1 MEFLSLIS
9 QHWDAALAA
18 LAFDTARLADADMVA
33 RLALMALLLICSGF
47 FSSSETALFAL
58 SRMDLQQLRRD
69 RNPRA
74 ESIHDLLDQPR
85 RLIISILSGNELVN
99 IAAAANMTSIL
110 VSLYGAGPVV
120 AWVNLLV
127 MVPLLLL
134 FGEVTPKTVA
144 VSNPVRYSTG
154 VVAAPMRLWVRL
166 ISPLHWVLRGLSG
179 RITTALVGEGKD
191 ADNILHT
198 DEFKT
203 LVKQVSDEGE
213 LNATERALIYNLLD
227 AGATEIVEM
236 MTTRP
241 RMAFISVDNTAQ
253 EMVEEF
259 IKLRHSRVPVYKTHR
274 DNLVGFMH
282 AEDVLRLVLD
292 EEDMGAMKPEDLLHP
307 PVVVPLTK
315 KVDEMFDF
323 FQRNK
328 VSAAVC
334 LNEFG
339 GVQGFITLRGV
350 LAFIFG
356 DISGGRRETA
366 GFYPQGANK
375 NIYEVPG
382 EMKLKDF
389 NSLANFGIDD
399 PRMTTVGGVAFRL
412 IDRLPQVG
420 DCVRLDDIAM
430 EVLEMDEHRIA
441 KVRVARVSAT
451 PPARE
456 AARESA
462 RAAAAPAPAGDTGGG
477 NLYQAFMDSESGPKK
492 APQNQSKTG
501 EKDPKKDAEH
511 SDKTAAAA
519 PPATRMGDIG

>member
-1 MEFLSLIS
+1 MEFLALIS
-9 QHWDAALAA
+9 QHWDAALSA

-33 RLALMALLLICSGF
+33 RLALMALLLVCSGF

-74 ESIHDLLDQPR
+74 ESIHELLDQPR

-110 VSLYGAGPVV
+110 ASLYGGGQIV

-154 VVAAPMRLWVRL
+154 IVAAPMRLWVRL
-166 ISPLHWVLRGLSG
+166 ISPLHWILRGLSG

-191 ADNILHT
+191 ADNILHM

-241 RMAFISVDNTAQ
+241 RMAFISVENTAE
-253 EMVEEF
+253 EMVKQF
-259 IKLRHSRVPVYKTHR
+259 IELRHSRVPVYKTHR

-292 EEDMGAMKPEDLLHP
+292 EEDLASMKPEDLLHP

-350 LAFIFG
+350 LAYIFG

-389 NSLANFGIDD
+389 NSLANFGMDD

-420 DCVRLDDIAM
+420 DCVRMNDIAM

-441 KVRVARVSAT
+441 KVRVARVSAGKAMQA
-451 PPARE
+451 PARE
-456 AARESA
+456 SALESA

-477 NLYQAFMDSESGPKK
+477 SLYRAFMDSESAPKK
-492 APQNQSKTG
+492 APQNAPKSG
-501 EKDPKKDAEH
+501 KKDAENAG
-511 SDKTAAAA
+511 KTAAGDAA
-519 PPATRMGDIG
+519 